1 MSTIFR
7 VARETKAARKKRSKK
22 ASQSKLRRSG
32 FKAALRGGGVLVQH
46 LIEKIQQPQFPCI
59 MAKSVMNQGVCENIE
74 LKASAPAALA
84 QAVFEKLN
92 SFIDSYRANK
102 EKLHSCIISFSNDE
116 FKEFA
121 AFEKSFWEIL
131 QALREIDDKINP
143 YDPRVSSD
151 PRDGNYSFSV
161 KEEAFFILLLHPK
174 SPRKARQFAV
184 PSIVFN
190 PHQQFEDL
198 RAKGTF
204 HKVRSTIRARDE
216 RYQGALNP
224 MLMDFGSEVSE
235 IHQYSGLDYTV
246 KAEMKCPF
254 KHGGEAA

>member
-1 MSTIFR
+1 MRFTISKFR
-7 VARETKAARKKRSKK
+7 RGGQAGA
-22 ASQSKLRRSG
+22 
-32 FKAALRGGGVLVQH
+32 KAALRGTGVSVQH
-46 LIEKIQQPQFPCI
+46 LLEKIQQPQFPCI
-59 MAKSVMNQGVCENIE
+59 MAKSVMNQGVCETME
-74 LKASAPAALA
+74 LKAGVPTELA
-84 QAVFEKLN
+84 QSVFEKLS
-92 SFIDSYRANK
+92 SFVDSYRANK
-102 EKLHSCIISFSNDE
+102 ERLHSCIISFSNEE

-121 AFEKSFWEIL
+121 AFEKSFWDIL
-131 QALREIDDKINP
+131 QSLREIDDKVNP
-143 YDPRVSSD
+143 YDARVSSD

-174 SPRKARQFAV
+174 SPRKARQFPI

-204 HKVRSTIRARDE
+204 HKVRSTIRSRDE

-235 IHQYSGLDYTV
+235 IYQYSGIDYTV
-246 KAEMKCPF
+246 KTETKCPL
-254 KHGGEAA
+254 KHDGAAA